1 MGVGSV
7 LNIEM
12 QDRLKEINLKVKK
25 KQQNNIE
32 NCLII
37 NCL

>member
-1 MGVGSV
+1 MQVGSV